1 MDSFFFLIFFLFSLF
16 LKRPDLLRASKDLEK
31 ECCTGKARIGQSF
44 DRHGRPMLLL
54 DAAAEN
60 TKDATAQIKH
70 LTWQMMR
77 LSRKMKQ
84 SPNQNIEKNLV
95 FVNLERF
102 SLWSAPSMV
111 KRTYFQMIPR
121 Y

>member
-1 MDSFFFLIFFLFSLF
+1 
-16 LKRPDLLRASKDLEK
+16 
-31 ECCTGKARIGQSF
+31 
-44 DRHGRPMLLL
+44 MLLL

-77 LSRKMKQ
+77 LSRKMEQ
-84 SPNQNIEKNLV
+84 SPNHNIEKNVV

-111 KRTYFQMIPR
+111 
-121 Y
+121 